1 MVEERLGV
9 LVQVGNP
16 VENGRYGGGW
26 TWITGQNW
34 GGDIA
39 RSCDDWF
46 ATEGDVELVGVVEGG
61 MKSVSPGI
69 GGTDAFG
76 GSHWRSAACWVG
88 AGGRNVLS
96 GAAGV
101 IGDVVD

>member
-1 MVEERLGV
+1 MVAERLGCWSR
-9 LVQVGNP
+9 LVILLNTADMVVAGSGSP
-16 VENGRYGGGW
+16 DS
-26 TWITGQNW
+26 TG